1 MLELGCERTP
11 GCLTLNPFSFL
22 NLYPF
27 PPAKSSHL
35 TNPAFAKSHG
45 GCLQFRVWIKD
56 VPFWEVFS
64 SSSLCCASCSSD
76 QDARTWRGIGMAE
89 WNSTSSSVSV
99 PATIRHDIR
108 QVPQPLGASLS
119 SSLKVEIIISM
130 LAGHDYVWLTGPQEV
145 VILSYGSPR
154 RFWMAL
160 LLKSLLTELKVPQ
173 RPQETWAPIASPP
186 VCDLGPGSSGRA
198 GLREHLC
205 GAILGRES
213 LPRLGTS
220 GFIKLIVL
228 YMIPTLI
235 TGWWQRF
242 LLFYMYCGGGEE
254 KYPQT
259 LAWEEEEF
267 PEVDANS
274 FLQTLRQGSE

>member
-1 MLELGCERTP
+1 
-11 GCLTLNPFSFL
+11 
-22 NLYPF
+22 
-27 PPAKSSHL
+27 
-35 TNPAFAKSHG
+35 
-45 GCLQFRVWIKD
+45 
-56 VPFWEVFS
+56 
-64 SSSLCCASCSSD
+64 
-76 QDARTWRGIGMAE
+76 MAE

-99 PATIRHDIR
+99 PATIRQDIR
-108 QVPQPLGASLS
+108 QVPQLLGASLS

-205 GAILGRES
+205 GAILGHES

-242 LLFYMYCGGGEE
+242 LLVLHVLWRRRRKISPNPGLGGGGGVPRGGCQQLPADTEAG
-254 KYPQT
+254 Q
-259 LAWEEEEF
+259 
-267 PEVDANS
+267 
-274 FLQTLRQGSE
+274 